1 MAKIGKNL
9 YALDSSLFTIH
20 VHCWAL
26 FVACKLPVVSAKD
39 LTVVHVKAA
48 GKYLYMFIDVHVT
61 SLYFLGPLN
70 LLLVLKIM

>member
-1 MAKIGKNL
+1 MAKIGRNL

-39 LTVVHVKAA
+39 LTVVHVKVA
-48 GKYLYMFIDVHVT
+48 GKYL
-61 SLYFLGPLN
+61 
-70 LLLVLKIM
+70 